1 VGAEIDRML
10 ENHVKTK
17 AKVVINT
24 SLPESRDTML
34 LCSRFFLDTN

>member
-1 VGAEIDRML
+1 MGAEIDRML
-10 ENHVKTK
+10 ESQVK
-17 AKVVINT
+17 AEAIENNNT